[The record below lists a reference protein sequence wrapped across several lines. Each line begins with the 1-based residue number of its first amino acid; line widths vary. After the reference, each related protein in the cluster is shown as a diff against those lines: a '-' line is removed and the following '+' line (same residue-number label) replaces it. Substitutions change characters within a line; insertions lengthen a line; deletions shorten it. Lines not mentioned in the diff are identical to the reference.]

1 MYKKMGSIST
11 FHLFLKERTM
21 GNYILRF
28 TKLPKEIKATKR
40 LTLKKKYSLPEAREL
55 FYQVQADVG
64 PLDNKMTLEI
74 HRIEGTKDYWEFT
87 LPLTKDVP
95 LDLLIDEDIIQE
107 LRNLKGSQKEQFEEL
122 ENDLLV
128 EFDQSFEP
136 VEQEVNEPKPSF
148 LSGLSLPEVKLPEVA
163 ENLLSRV
170 LPKKQQVAV
179 PLIEESPSENFVEEA
194 LELPE
199 DNYVPDYET
208 VEEEDG
214 VPLEDLEME
223 KEDIL
228 SPQAS
233 QDDIV
238 PSTVKESIPSVV
250 IPPLD
255 AYLDLT
261 TQPIFNPI
269 ESLIAKLEAKLD
281 RQTQE
286 LIMYFGLADKN
297 DFISERKKEFIR
309 TQYNPTFYK
318 QLISSLYKL
327 KNDVE
332 NKLIK
337 KLTIAYQEITADD
350 GSEECLAEL
359 AAKKAI
365 LSEEFTDKIEA
376 AFTSLENQLALD
388 KARIQK
394 RQQEELERLN
404 KRHQDE
410 LYQIDVKLQADKQEK
425 AAQLD
430 QMRQEAIE
438 QEEEKITAS
447 YEEKAH
453 KSQYSRLIER
463 KNSQLEELSTILV
476 ESVQQVTDQEL
487 QYLQSMKSKL
497 IESQPI
503 FEEQRRIHEQEL
515 REKAVLAQRDRE
527 LAIKEKELSLKDKAV
542 QNVESTKQQNQQK
555 EMEISQ
561 FLAKLIDDQTRR
573 GAENLATQ
581 QQLMAFIQQQ
591 QQGTPLQAAPTQPG
605 AVQQAAGKPS
615 LWKKITLSGAV
626 LLAVAGFGG
635 YVHAKAQQD
644 SNQTTVS
651 AAVQTENSYASFE
664 STEPAVPSYD
674 DQISAGKY
682 IEAAKEYPENIDHV
696 VQVVF
701 EKEDT
706 DTLKQLT
713 KLGESDYGLLD
724 LAILQ
729 QDQKAITSI
738 YQELSDALKKDLTM
752 GQKQQIASAYLLQ
765 DKPKEAKSVLE

>member
-1 MYKKMGSIST
+1 
-11 FHLFLKERTM
+11 M

-64 PLDNKMTLEI
+64 PLDHKMTLEI

-87 LPLTKDVP
+87 LPLSKDVP

-122 ENDLLV
+122 ENDLLI
-128 EFDQSFEP
+128 EFDQPFEP
-136 VEQEVNEPKPSF
+136 VEEEVNETKPSF
-148 LSGLSLPEVKLPEVA
+148 LGGLSLPEVKLPEVA

-170 LPKKQQVAV
+170 LPKKQQAAV

-223 KEDIL
+223 KEEIL
-228 SPQAS
+228 SSQAQAS
-233 QDDIV
+233 QGDIV
-238 PSTVKESIPSVV
+238 PSTVKGSIPGVV

-261 TQPIFNPI
+261 TQPIFSPI

-425 AAQLD
+425 AAQFD

-515 REKAVLAQRDRE
+515 RDKAVLAQRDRE
-527 LAIKEKELSLKDKAV
+527 LAIKEKELSLKDQAV

-591 QQGTPLQAAPTQPG
+591 QQGTPLQAAPTQPS

-635 YVHAKAQQD
+635 YVHAIAQQD

-765 DKPKEAKSVLE
+765 DKPKEAKLVLE

>member
-1 MYKKMGSIST
+1 
-11 FHLFLKERTM
+11 M

-64 PLDNKMTLEI
+64 PLDHKMTLEI

-87 LPLTKDVP
+87 LPLSKDVP

-122 ENDLLV
+122 ENDLLI
-128 EFDQSFEP
+128 EFDQPFEP
-136 VEQEVNEPKPSF
+136 VEEEVNETKPSF
-148 LSGLSLPEVKLPEVA
+148 LGGLSLPEVKLTEVA

-170 LPKKQQVAV
+170 LPKKQQAAV

-194 LELPE
+194 FELPE

-214 VPLEDLEME
+214 VLLEDPEME
-223 KEDIL
+223 KEEII
-228 SPQAS
+228 SPQAQDS

-238 PSTVKESIPSVV
+238 PSKVKGSIPGVV

-261 TQPIFNPI
+261 TQPIFSPI

-309 TQYNPTFYK
+309 TQYNPTFFK

-337 KLTIAYQEITADD
+337 KLTIAYQEITSDD

-430 QMRQEAIE
+430 QMRQEAIV

-497 IESQPI
+497 TESQPV

-729 QDQKAITSI
+729 QDQKATTSI

>member
-1 MYKKMGSIST
+1 
-11 FHLFLKERTM
+11 M

-55 FYQVQADVG
+55 FYHVQADVG

-223 KEDIL
+223 KEEIL

-286 LIMYFGLADKN
+286 LIVYFDLADKN

-425 AAQLD
+425 VAQFD

-497 IESQPI
+497 IESQPV

-515 REKAVLAQRDRE
+515 REKVVLAQRDRE

-561 FLAKLIDDQTRR
+561 ILAKLIDDHTRR
-573 GAENLATQ
+573 GAENIATQ

-591 QQGTPLQAAPTQPG
+591 QQGMPLQAAPTQPS
-605 AVQQAAGKPS
+605 AVQQAAGKSS

-701 EKEDT
+701 EKEDI

>member
-1 MYKKMGSIST
+1 
-11 FHLFLKERTM
+11 M

-223 KEDIL
+223 KEEIL

-233 QDDIV
+233 QNDIV

-286 LIMYFGLADKN
+286 LIVYFDLADKN

-425 AAQLD
+425 AAQLN

-453 KSQYSRLIER
+453 KSQYSQLIER

-497 IESQPI
+497 IESQPV

-591 QQGTPLQAAPTQPG
+591 QQGTPLQAAPTQPS
-605 AVQQAAGKPS
+605 AVQQAVGKPS

>member
-1 MYKKMGSIST
+1 
-11 FHLFLKERTM
+11 M

-64 PLDNKMTLEI
+64 PMDHKMTLEI

-87 LPLTKDVP
+87 LPLSKDVP

-122 ENDLLV
+122 ENDLLI
-128 EFDQSFEP
+128 EFDQPFEP
-136 VEQEVNEPKPSF
+136 VEEEVNETKPSF
-148 LSGLSLPEVKLPEVA
+148 LSGLSLPEVKLTEVA

-170 LPKKQQVAV
+170 LPKKQQAAV

-223 KEDIL
+223 KEEIL
-228 SPQAS
+228 SPQAQAS

-238 PSTVKESIPSVV
+238 PSTVKGSIPGVV

-261 TQPIFNPI
+261 TQPIFSPI

-286 LIMYFGLADKN
+286 LIVYFGLADKN

-453 KSQYSRLIER
+453 KSQYERLIER

-497 IESQPI
+497 IESQPV

-561 FLAKLIDDQTRR
+561 FLAKLFDDQTRR

-581 QQLMAFIQQQ
+581 QQLLAFIQQQ

-605 AVQQAAGKPS
+605 AVQQAAGKSS

-635 YVHAKAQQD
+635 YVHAKVQQD

>member
-1 MYKKMGSIST
+1 MGSIST

-228 SPQAS
+228 SPEAS

-286 LIMYFGLADKN
+286 LIVYFDLADKN

-425 AAQLD
+425 AAQFD

-497 IESQPI
+497 IESQPV

-527 LAIKEKELSLKDKAV
+527 LAIKEKELSLKDQAV

-591 QQGTPLQAAPTQPG
+591 QQGTPLQAAPTQLG

>member
-1 MYKKMGSIST
+1 
-11 FHLFLKERTM
+11 M

-64 PLDNKMTLEI
+64 PLDHKMTLEI
-74 HRIEGTKDYWEFT
+74 HRVEGTKDYWEFT
-87 LPLTKDVP
+87 LPLSKDVP

-122 ENDLLV
+122 ENDLLI
-128 EFDQSFEP
+128 EFDQPFEP
-136 VEQEVNEPKPSF
+136 VEEEVNETKPSF
-148 LSGLSLPEVKLPEVA
+148 LSGLSLPEVKLTEVA

-170 LPKKQQVAV
+170 LPKKQQATV

-223 KEDIL
+223 KEEIL
-228 SPQAS
+228 SPQAQAS

-238 PSTVKESIPSVV
+238 PSTVKGSIPGVV

-261 TQPIFNPI
+261 TQPIFSPI

-286 LIMYFGLADKN
+286 LIVYFGLADKN

-359 AAKKAI
+359 AAKKSI

-497 IESQPI
+497 IESQPV

-527 LAIKEKELSLKDKAV
+527 LAIKEKELSLQDQAV

-561 FLAKLIDDQTRR
+561 FLAKLFDDQTRR

-581 QQLMAFIQQQ
+581 QQLLAFIQQQ

-605 AVQQAAGKPS
+605 AVQQAAGKSS

>member
-1 MYKKMGSIST
+1 
-11 FHLFLKERTM
+11 M

-64 PLDNKMTLEI
+64 PMDHKMTLEI

-87 LPLTKDVP
+87 LPLSKDVP

-122 ENDLLV
+122 ENDLLI
-128 EFDQSFEP
+128 EFDQPFEP
-136 VEQEVNEPKPSF
+136 VEEEVNETKPSF
-148 LSGLSLPEVKLPEVA
+148 LSGLSLPEVKLTEVA

-170 LPKKQQVAV
+170 LPKKQQAAV

-223 KEDIL
+223 KEEIL
-228 SPQAS
+228 SPQAQAS

-238 PSTVKESIPSVV
+238 PSTVKGSIPGVV

-261 TQPIFNPI
+261 TQPIYSPI

-286 LIMYFGLADKN
+286 LIVYFGLADKN

-438 QEEEKITAS
+438 QEDEKITAS

-453 KSQYSRLIER
+453 KSQYERLIER

-497 IESQPI
+497 IESQPV

-605 AVQQAAGKPS
+605 AVQQAAGKSS

-635 YVHAKAQQD
+635 YVHAIAQQD

>member
-1 MYKKMGSIST
+1 
-11 FHLFLKERTM
+11 M

>member
-1 MYKKMGSIST
+1 
-11 FHLFLKERTM
+11 M

-148 LSGLSLPEVKLPEVA
+148 LSGLSLPEMKLPEVA

-199 DNYVPDYET
+199 DNYIPDYET

-497 IESQPI
+497 IKSQPI

-713 KLGESDYGLLD
+713 KIGESDYGLLD

>member
-1 MYKKMGSIST
+1 MGSIST

-228 SPQAS
+228 SPEAS

-286 LIMYFGLADKN
+286 LIVYFDLADKN

-337 KLTIAYQEITADD
+337 KLTIAYQEITAYD

-425 AAQLD
+425 AAQFD

-497 IESQPI
+497 IESQPV

-527 LAIKEKELSLKDKAV
+527 LAIKEKELSLKDQAV

-752 GQKQQIASAYLLQ
+752 VQKQQIASAYLLQ

>member
-1 MYKKMGSIST
+1 
-11 FHLFLKERTM
+11 M

-55 FYQVQADVG
+55 FYQVQANLG

-87 LPLTKDVP
+87 LPLSKDVP

-122 ENDLLV
+122 ENDLLI
-128 EFDQSFEP
+128 EFDQPFEP
-136 VEQEVNEPKPSF
+136 VEEEVNETKPSF
-148 LSGLSLPEVKLPEVA
+148 LSGLSLPEVKLTEVA

-170 LPKKQQVAV
+170 LPKKQQAAV

-214 VPLEDLEME
+214 VPLKDLEME
-223 KEDIL
+223 KEEIL
-228 SPQAS
+228 SPQAQAS
-233 QDDIV
+233 QGDIV
-238 PSTVKESIPSVV
+238 PSTVKGSIPGVV

-261 TQPIFNPI
+261 TQPIFIPI

-327 KNDVE
+327 NNDVE

-350 GSEECLAEL
+350 GYEECLAEL

-438 QEEEKITAS
+438 QEEEKITTS

-527 LAIKEKELSLKDKAV
+527 LAIKEKELSLKDQAV

-605 AVQQAAGKPS
+605 AVQQVAGKSS

-635 YVHAKAQQD
+635 YVHAIAQQD

>member
-1 MYKKMGSIST
+1 MGSIST

-170 LPKKQQVAV
+170 LPKKQQVAL

-223 KEDIL
+223 KEEIL
-228 SPQAS
+228 SPQAQAS
-233 QDDIV
+233 QGDIV
-238 PSTVKESIPSVV
+238 PSTVKGSIPGVV

-261 TQPIFNPI
+261 TQPIFSPI

-430 QMRQEAIE
+430 QMRQKAIE

-487 QYLQSMKSKL
+487 QYLQSMKSKM
-497 IESQPI
+497 IESQPV

-674 DQISAGKY
+674 DQISTGKY

-738 YQELSDALKKDLTM
+738 YQELSDALKKNLTM

>member
-1 MYKKMGSIST
+1 MGSIST

-179 PLIEESPSENFVEEA
+179 PLIEEAPSENFVEEA

-223 KEDIL
+223 KEEIL

-233 QDDIV
+233 QNDIV

-286 LIMYFGLADKN
+286 LIVYFDLADKN

-425 AAQLD
+425 VAQFD

-497 IESQPI
+497 IESQPV

-561 FLAKLIDDQTRR
+561 ILAKLIDDHTRR
-573 GAENLATQ
+573 GAENIATQ

-591 QQGTPLQAAPTQPG
+591 QQGMPLQAAPTQPS
-605 AVQQAAGKPS
+605 AVQQAAGKSS

-701 EKEDT
+701 EKEDI

>member
-1 MYKKMGSIST
+1 
-11 FHLFLKERTM
+11 M

-28 TKLPKEIKATKR
+28 TKLTKEIKATKR

-64 PLDNKMTLEI
+64 PLDHKMTLEI
-74 HRIEGTKDYWEFT
+74 HRVEGTKDYWEFT
-87 LPLTKDVP
+87 LPLSKDVP

-122 ENDLLV
+122 ENDLLI
-128 EFDQSFEP
+128 EFDQPFEP
-136 VEQEVNEPKPSF
+136 VEEEINETKPSF
-148 LSGLSLPEVKLPEVA
+148 LSGLSLPEVKLTEVA

-170 LPKKQQVAV
+170 LPKKQQATV

-223 KEDIL
+223 KEEIL
-228 SPQAS
+228 SPQAQAS

-238 PSTVKESIPSVV
+238 PSTVKGSIPGVV

-261 TQPIFNPI
+261 TQPIFSPI

-350 GSEECLAEL
+350 GSEECLVEL

>member
-1 MYKKMGSIST
+1 MGSIST

-388 KARIQK
+388 KTRIQK

-765 DKPKEAKSVLE
+765 DKLKEAKSVLE

>member
-1 MYKKMGSIST
+1 MGSIST

-228 SPQAS
+228 SPEAS

-286 LIMYFGLADKN
+286 LIVYFDLADKN

-425 AAQLD
+425 AAQFD

>member
-1 MYKKMGSIST
+1 
-11 FHLFLKERTM
+11 M

-228 SPQAS
+228 SPEAS

-286 LIMYFGLADKN
+286 LIVYFDLADKN

-309 TQYNPTFYK
+309 TQYNPKFYK

-425 AAQLD
+425 AAQFD

-497 IESQPI
+497 IESQSV

-527 LAIKEKELSLKDKAV
+527 LAIKEKELSLKDQAV

>member
-1 MYKKMGSIST
+1 M
-11 FHLFLKERTM
+11 
-21 GNYILRF
+21 
-28 TKLPKEIKATKR
+28 
-40 LTLKKKYSLPEAREL
+40 
-55 FYQVQADVG
+55 
-64 PLDNKMTLEI
+64 
-74 HRIEGTKDYWEFT
+74 
-87 LPLTKDVP
+87 
-95 LDLLIDEDIIQE
+95 
-107 LRNLKGSQKEQFEEL
+107 
-122 ENDLLV
+122 ENDLLI
-128 EFDQSFEP
+128 EFDQPFEP
-136 VEQEVNEPKPSF
+136 VEQEVNETKPSF
-148 LSGLSLPEVKLPEVA
+148 LGGLSLPEVKLPEVA

-170 LPKKQQVAV
+170 LPKKQQAAV

-223 KEDIL
+223 KEEIL
-228 SPQAS
+228 SPQAQAS

-238 PSTVKESIPSVV
+238 PSTVKGSIPGVV

-261 TQPIFNPI
+261 TQPIFSPI

-438 QEEEKITAS
+438 QEEEKITA
-447 YEEKAH
+447 YEK
-453 KSQYSRLIER
+453 
-463 KNSQLEELSTILV
+463 TIPH
-476 ESVQQVTDQEL
+476 
-487 QYLQSMKSKL
+487 Y
-497 IESQPI
+497 
-503 FEEQRRIHEQEL
+503 RR
-515 REKAVLAQRDRE
+515 
-527 LAIKEKELSLKDKAV
+527 
-542 QNVESTKQQNQQK
+542 N
-555 EMEISQ
+555 
-561 FLAKLIDDQTRR
+561 
-573 GAENLATQ
+573 
-581 QQLMAFIQQQ
+581 
-591 QQGTPLQAAPTQPG
+591 
-605 AVQQAAGKPS
+605 
-615 LWKKITLSGAV
+615 
-626 LLAVAGFGG
+626 
-635 YVHAKAQQD
+635 
-644 SNQTTVS
+644 
-651 AAVQTENSYASFE
+651 
-664 STEPAVPSYD
+664 
-674 DQISAGKY
+674 
-682 IEAAKEYPENIDHV
+682 
-696 VQVVF
+696 
-701 EKEDT
+701 
-706 DTLKQLT
+706 
-713 KLGESDYGLLD
+713 
-724 LAILQ
+724 
-729 QDQKAITSI
+729 
-738 YQELSDALKKDLTM
+738 
-752 GQKQQIASAYLLQ
+752 
-765 DKPKEAKSVLE
+765 

>member
-1 MYKKMGSIST
+1 
-11 FHLFLKERTM
+11 M

-605 AVQQAAGKPS
+605 AVQQAVGKPS

>member
-1 MYKKMGSIST
+1 
-11 FHLFLKERTM
+11 M

-425 AAQLD
+425 AAQFD

-497 IESQPI
+497 IESQPV

-542 QNVESTKQQNQQK
+542 QNVESTKQKNQQK

-561 FLAKLIDDQTRR
+561 ILAKLIDDHTRR
-573 GAENLATQ
+573 GAENIATQ

-765 DKPKEAKSVLE
+765 DKLKEAKSVLE

>member
-1 MYKKMGSIST
+1 MV
-11 FHLFLKERTM
+11 
-21 GNYILRF
+21 NYILRF

-64 PLDNKMTLEI
+64 PLDHKMTLEI

-87 LPLTKDVP
+87 LPLSKDVP

-122 ENDLLV
+122 ENDLLI
-128 EFDQSFEP
+128 EFDQPFEP
-136 VEQEVNEPKPSF
+136 VEEEVNETKPSF
-148 LSGLSLPEVKLPEVA
+148 LGGLSLPEVKLTEVA

-170 LPKKQQVAV
+170 LPKKQQAAV
-179 PLIEESPSENFVEEA
+179 PLIEESPSEKFVEEA
-194 LELPE
+194 FELPE

-214 VPLEDLEME
+214 VLLEDPEME
-223 KEDIL
+223 KEEII
-228 SPQAS
+228 SPQAQAS
-233 QDDIV
+233 QDDID
-238 PSTVKESIPSVV
+238 PSTVKGSIPGVV

-261 TQPIFNPI
+261 TQPIFSPI

-337 KLTIAYQEITADD
+337 KLTIAYQEITSDD

-425 AAQLD
+425 ATQLD

-591 QQGTPLQAAPTQPG
+591 QQGTPIQAAPTQPG

-644 SNQTTVS
+644 SNQATVS

-729 QDQKAITSI
+729 QDKKAITSI
-738 YQELSDALKKDLTM
+738 YQELSDALKKDLAM

>member
-1 MYKKMGSIST
+1 
-11 FHLFLKERTM
+11 M

-55 FYQVQADVG
+55 FYQVQANVG
-64 PLDNKMTLEI
+64 PLDHKMTLEI

-87 LPLTKDVP
+87 LPLSKDVP

-122 ENDLLV
+122 ENDLLI
-128 EFDQSFEP
+128 EFDQPFEP

-148 LSGLSLPEVKLPEVA
+148 LGGLSLPEVKLPEVA

-286 LIMYFGLADKN
+286 LIVYFGLADKN

-425 AAQLD
+425 ATQFD

-497 IESQPI
+497 IESQPV

-527 LAIKEKELSLKDKAV
+527 LAIKEKELSLKDQAV

-591 QQGTPLQAAPTQPG
+591 QQGTTLQAAPTQSS
-605 AVQQAAGKPS
+605 AAQQVAGKPS

-644 SNQTTVS
+644 SNQATVS

>member
-1 MYKKMGSIST
+1 
-11 FHLFLKERTM
+11 M

-64 PLDNKMTLEI
+64 PLDHKMTLEI
-74 HRIEGTKDYWEFT
+74 HRVEGTKDYWEFT
-87 LPLTKDVP
+87 LPLSKDVP

-122 ENDLLV
+122 ENDLLI
-128 EFDQSFEP
+128 EFDQPFEP
-136 VEQEVNEPKPSF
+136 VEEEINETKPSF
-148 LSGLSLPEVKLPEVA
+148 LSGLSLPEVKLTEVA

-170 LPKKQQVAV
+170 LPKKQQATV

-223 KEDIL
+223 KEEIL
-228 SPQAS
+228 SPQAQAS

-238 PSTVKESIPSVV
+238 PSTVKGSIPGVV

-261 TQPIFNPI
+261 TQPIFSPI

-286 LIMYFGLADKN
+286 LIVYFGLADKN

-376 AFTSLENQLALD
+376 AFTSLDNQLALD
-388 KARIQK
+388 EARIQK

-497 IESQPI
+497 IESQPV

-561 FLAKLIDDQTRR
+561 FLAKLFDDQTRR

-605 AVQQAAGKPS
+605 AVQQAVGKPS

-752 GQKQQIASAYLLQ
+752 GQKQQIASAY
-765 DKPKEAKSVLE
+765 

>member
-1 MYKKMGSIST
+1 
-11 FHLFLKERTM
+11 M

-87 LPLTKDVP
+87 LPLSKDVP

-122 ENDLLV
+122 ENDLLI
-128 EFDQSFEP
+128 EFDQPFEP
-136 VEQEVNEPKPSF
+136 VEEEVNETKPSF
-148 LSGLSLPEVKLPEVA
+148 LSGLSLPEVKLTEVA

-170 LPKKQQVAV
+170 LPKKQQAAV

-223 KEDIL
+223 KEEIL
-228 SPQAS
+228 SPQAQAS

-238 PSTVKESIPSVV
+238 PSTVKGSIPGVV

-261 TQPIFNPI
+261 TQPIFSPI

-286 LIMYFGLADKN
+286 LIVYFGLADKN

-453 KSQYSRLIER
+453 KSQYERLIER

-497 IESQPI
+497 IESQPV

-527 LAIKEKELSLKDKAV
+527 LAIKEKELSLKDQAV

-591 QQGTPLQAAPTQPG
+591 QQGTTLQAAPTQSS
-605 AVQQAAGKPS
+605 AAQQVAGKPS

-644 SNQTTVS
+644 SNQATVS

>member
-1 MYKKMGSIST
+1 MGSIST

>member
-1 MYKKMGSIST
+1 
-11 FHLFLKERTM
+11 M

-55 FYQVQADVG
+55 FYQVQANVG
-64 PLDNKMTLEI
+64 PLDHKMTLEI

-87 LPLTKDVP
+87 LPLSKDVP

-122 ENDLLV
+122 ENDLLI
-128 EFDQSFEP
+128 EFDQPFEP
-136 VEQEVNEPKPSF
+136 VEEEVNETKPSF
-148 LSGLSLPEVKLPEVA
+148 LGGLSLPEVKLPEVA

-286 LIMYFGLADKN
+286 LIVYFGLADKN

-425 AAQLD
+425 ATQFD

-497 IESQPI
+497 IESQPV

-527 LAIKEKELSLKDKAV
+527 LAIKEKELSLKDQAV

-591 QQGTPLQAAPTQPG
+591 QQGTTLQAAPTQSS
-605 AVQQAAGKPS
+605 AAQQVAGKPS

>member
-1 MYKKMGSIST
+1 
-11 FHLFLKERTM
+11 M

-223 KEDIL
+223 KEEIL

-233 QDDIV
+233 QNDIV

-286 LIMYFGLADKN
+286 LIVYFDLADKN

-425 AAQLD
+425 AAQLN

-453 KSQYSRLIER
+453 KSQYSQLIER

-497 IESQPI
+497 IESQPV

-591 QQGTPLQAAPTQPG
+591 QQGTPLQAAPTQPS
-605 AVQQAAGKPS
+605 AVQQAVGKPS

-701 EKEDT
+701 EKEDI

>member
-1 MYKKMGSIST
+1 MGSIST

-228 SPQAS
+228 SPEAS

-286 LIMYFGLADKN
+286 LIVYFDLADKN

-337 KLTIAYQEITADD
+337 KLTIAYQETTADD
-350 GSEECLAEL
+350 GTEECLAEL

-425 AAQLD
+425 AAQFD

-497 IESQPI
+497 IESQPV

-527 LAIKEKELSLKDKAV
+527 LAIKEKELSLKDQAV

>member
-1 MYKKMGSIST
+1 
-11 FHLFLKERTM
+11 M

-223 KEDIL
+223 KEEIL

-286 LIMYFGLADKN
+286 LIVYFDLADKN

-425 AAQLD
+425 AAQFD

-497 IESQPI
+497 IESQPV

-542 QNVESTKQQNQQK
+542 QNVESTKQKNQQK

-561 FLAKLIDDQTRR
+561 ILAKLIDDHTRR
-573 GAENLATQ
+573 GAENIATQ

-738 YQELSDALKKDLTM
+738 YQELSDALKRDLTM

>member
-1 MYKKMGSIST
+1 MGSIST

-122 ENDLLV
+122 ENDLLI
-128 EFDQSFEP
+128 EFDQPFEP

-223 KEDIL
+223 KEEIL

-350 GSEECLAEL
+350 GSEECLVEL

-425 AAQLD
+425 AAQFD

-497 IESQPI
+497 IESQPV

-561 FLAKLIDDQTRR
+561 ILAKLIDDHTRR
-573 GAENLATQ
+573 GAENIATQ

>member
-1 MYKKMGSIST
+1 
-11 FHLFLKERTM
+11 M

-55 FYQVQADVG
+55 FYQVQANVG
-64 PLDNKMTLEI
+64 PLDHKMTLEI

-87 LPLTKDVP
+87 LPLSKDVP

-122 ENDLLV
+122 ENDLLI
-128 EFDQSFEP
+128 EFDQPFEP
-136 VEQEVNEPKPSF
+136 VEEEVNETKPSF
-148 LSGLSLPEVKLPEVA
+148 LGGLSLPEVKLPEVA

-170 LPKKQQVAV
+170 LPKKQQAAV

-286 LIMYFGLADKN
+286 LIVYFGLADKN

-425 AAQLD
+425 ATQFD

-497 IESQPI
+497 IESQPV

-527 LAIKEKELSLKDKAV
+527 LAIKEKELSLKDQAV

-591 QQGTPLQAAPTQPG
+591 QQGTPLQAAPTQPS
-605 AVQQAAGKPS
+605 AVQQAVGKPS

>member
-1 MYKKMGSIST
+1 
-11 FHLFLKERTM
+11 M

-55 FYQVQADVG
+55 FYQVQANVG
-64 PLDNKMTLEI
+64 PLDHKMTLEI

-87 LPLTKDVP
+87 LPLSKDVP

-122 ENDLLV
+122 ENDLLI
-128 EFDQSFEP
+128 EFDQPFEP
-136 VEQEVNEPKPSF
+136 VEEEVNETKPSF
-148 LSGLSLPEVKLPEVA
+148 LGGLSLPEVKLPEVA

-286 LIMYFGLADKN
+286 LIVYFGLADKN

-337 KLTIAYQEITADD
+337 KLTIAYQEMTADY

-425 AAQLD
+425 ATQFD

-497 IESQPI
+497 IESQPV

-527 LAIKEKELSLKDKAV
+527 LAIKEKELSLKDQAV

-591 QQGTPLQAAPTQPG
+591 QQGTTLQAAPTQSS
-605 AVQQAAGKPS
+605 AAQQVAGKPS

-644 SNQTTVS
+644 SNQATVS

>member
-1 MYKKMGSIST
+1 
-11 FHLFLKERTM
+11 M

-87 LPLTKDVP
+87 LPLSKDVP

-122 ENDLLV
+122 ENDLLI
-128 EFDQSFEP
+128 EFDQPFEP
-136 VEQEVNEPKPSF
+136 VEEEVNETKPSF
-148 LSGLSLPEVKLPEVA
+148 LSGLSLPEVKLTEVA

-170 LPKKQQVAV
+170 LPKKQQAAV

-223 KEDIL
+223 KEEIL
-228 SPQAS
+228 SPQAQAS

-238 PSTVKESIPSVV
+238 PSTVKGSIPGVV

-261 TQPIFNPI
+261 TQPIFSPI

-410 LYQIDVKLQADKQEK
+410 LHQIDVKLQADKQEK

-453 KSQYSRLIER
+453 KSQYGRLIER

-497 IESQPI
+497 IESQPV

-605 AVQQAAGKPS
+605 AVQQAAGKSS

-635 YVHAKAQQD
+635 YVHAMAQQD

>member
-1 MYKKMGSIST
+1 
-11 FHLFLKERTM
+11 M

-40 LTLKKKYSLPEAREL
+40 LTLKKQYTLPEAREL

-87 LPLTKDVP
+87 LPLSKDVP

-122 ENDLLV
+122 ENDLLI
-128 EFDQSFEP
+128 EFDQPFEP
-136 VEQEVNEPKPSF
+136 VEEEVNETKPSF
-148 LSGLSLPEVKLPEVA
+148 LGGLSLPEVKLTEVA

-170 LPKKQQVAV
+170 LPKKQQAAV

-223 KEDIL
+223 KEEIL
-228 SPQAS
+228 SPQAQAS

-238 PSTVKESIPSVV
+238 PSTVKGSIPGVV

-261 TQPIFNPI
+261 TQLIFNPI

-286 LIMYFGLADKN
+286 LIVYFDLADKN

-425 AAQLD
+425 AAQFD

-497 IESQPI
+497 IESQPV

-542 QNVESTKQQNQQK
+542 QNVESTKQKNQQK

-561 FLAKLIDDQTRR
+561 ILAKLIDDHTRR
-573 GAENLATQ
+573 GAENIATQ

-591 QQGTPLQAAPTQPG
+591 QQGTPLQSAPTQPG

-635 YVHAKAQQD
+635 YVHAIAQQD

-664 STEPAVPSYD
+664 SKEPAVPSYD

>member
-1 MYKKMGSIST
+1 
-11 FHLFLKERTM
+11 M

-87 LPLTKDVP
+87 LPLSKDVP

-122 ENDLLV
+122 ENDLLI
-128 EFDQSFEP
+128 EFDQPFEP
-136 VEQEVNEPKPSF
+136 VEEEVNETKPSF
-148 LSGLSLPEVKLPEVA
+148 LSGLSLPEVKLTEVA

-170 LPKKQQVAV
+170 LPKKQQAAV

-223 KEDIL
+223 KEEIL
-228 SPQAS
+228 SPQAQAS

-238 PSTVKESIPSVV
+238 PSTVKGSIPGVV

-261 TQPIFNPI
+261 TQPIFSPI
-269 ESLIAKLEAKLD
+269 ESLIV
-281 RQTQE
+281 
-286 LIMYFGLADKN
+286 YFGLADKN

-453 KSQYSRLIER
+453 KSQYERLIER

-497 IESQPI
+497 IESQPV

-591 QQGTPLQAAPTQPG
+591 QQGTPLQAAPTQPS
-605 AVQQAAGKPS
+605 AVQQAVGKPS